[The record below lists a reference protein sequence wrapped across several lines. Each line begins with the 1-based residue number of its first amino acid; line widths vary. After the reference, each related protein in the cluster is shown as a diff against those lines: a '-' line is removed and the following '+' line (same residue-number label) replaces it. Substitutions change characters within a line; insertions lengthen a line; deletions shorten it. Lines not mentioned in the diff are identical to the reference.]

1 MPRSVNNDGISEH
14 KEENVKEVSFEP
26 STIETID
33 AALTEYVDQA
43 LNIFCTTNEGWKKVP
58 IVWTSAERSYQIKN
72 KKELRDDS
80 GVIIKPVISI
90 ERASITKDLS
100 DRATIFSNIP
110 VNKADEKGGTI
121 TIARKI
127 KQDKTRNYQNARSK
141 RLYGQTNHR
150 DGVAKKTVY
159 ETITI
164 PVPVY
169 VQVMYNV
176 VLYTEYQ
183 QQMNEILTPFITR
196 TNTINSFPLRRDG
209 HFYEG
214 FIQQQFTQANNAS
227 NLSSEERKYQ
237 TTVQI
242 KVLAYIV
249 GEGDNQ
255 ERPKI
260 VKRENF
266 VDVKI
271 PRERVIQGDINEYL
285 RKNGFYRE

>member
-1 MPRSVNNDGISEH
+1 MPRSINIDGISEH
-14 KEENVKEVSFEP
+14 KEENVKEISFEP
-26 STIETID
+26 STIETVD
-33 AALTEYVDQA
+33 AALTEYVDDI

-58 IVWTSAERSYQIKN
+58 VIWTSAERSFQIKN
-72 KKELRDDS
+72 KKELRDDA
-80 GVIIKPVISI
+80 GVIIKPVISV
-90 ERASITKDLS
+90 ERASVSKDLS

-127 KQDKTRNYQNARSK
+127 KQNKTANFQNARAK
-141 RLYGQTNHR
+141 RIYGQENFR

-159 ETITI
+159 ETVTI

-169 VQVMYNV
+169 IQVMYNI
-176 VLYTEYQ
+176 VLHSEYQ
-183 QQMNEILTPFITR
+183 QQMNEMLTPFITR
-196 TNTINSFPLRRDG
+196 TNTINAFPLRRDG

-214 FIQQQFTQANNAS
+214 FIQQQFQQNNNVS
-227 NLSSEERKYQ
+227 NLSAEERTYQ

-271 PRERVIQGDINEYL
+271 PREKVIHGDINEYL
-285 RKNGFYRE
+285 YKNGFYRE